1 MSERAVSVDEEAE
14 HLLDLYAGNGPAI
27 MDAIQRQMSILA
39 GRAQMLLQLAGL
51 TITVTGFSGASIA
64 HSGRLGAILIV
75 SGLVLVLIAA
85 SITMVG
91 ILRVQWTTSL
101 APMPLPEAVRRALR
115 LRDEK
120 TTAYGRALSVLVVGL
135 ALYVS
140 SVAVLLLGNLPA
152 H

>member
-1 MSERAVSVDEEAE
+1 MSVSIDEEAE
-14 HLLDLYAGNGPAI
+14 HLLDLYEGNGPAI
-27 MDAIQRQMSILA
+27 MGAIQHQMGILA
-39 GRAQMLLQLAGL
+39 NRAQVMLQLAGL

-75 SGLVLVLIAA
+75 SGLVLVLLAA

-91 ILRVQWTTSL
+91 ILRVQWTTSI
-101 APMPLPEAVRRALR
+101 PKMPLPEAVRRALR

-140 SVAVLLLGNLPA
+140 SVAVLLLGNLPSR
-152 H
+152 